1 MDPKLNQQA
10 IAEGNARINALDV
23 IIADP
28 SASPAA
34 KRDATAAR
42 KGLQQEVSLRRKV
55 EGAKTPAAKK
65 KAEQSLA
72 AFRAKNCPTAED
84 GRTIAKC
91 RPTPLFVHLHMRFLL
106 PPALL
111 CDMRDVSKYP
121 RRAANVSE
129 ATFKSRFSFAGQTI
143 PAKKRWSGD
152 HPVVG
157 ATVTLDGKEASTDK
171 LGIARFENVG
181 AGTYTLKIEPPANQ
195 STTLPAGP
203 ELPVATGYKYEDAP
217 MYLYRPFQVTVTV
230 DDQGRWRQQPE
241 AAVALSYRGTSAAY
255 ASVAGSTAMDLYLDW
270 KPDWLKIPNRHVQE
284 GRTNQAVVMHQT
296 ATTGHE
302 QIGSPIDTF
311 HGGEG
316 TAAHYLVDLDG
327 HVVKLVH
334 ESEVTAHAAASHWHE
349 LDGLNNSGI
358 GIETV
363 HTDDVLGQATFY
375 REFPDEQYEGINR
388 LVTSLRDTF
397 KITKRYVCGHN
408 DCRDGARVCPGDMFD
423 WKKLED
429 AGNALSVH
437 DGGSFEGDRVVE
449 PDNET
454 DADETVPMAQRLYEI
469 GYTEKTVRTALSR
482 FLVRAWSGS
491 RFDARPTGTG
501 IEPVPPPP
509 EPPAPAVR
517 GKPHAKPHGRP
528 RTVWRVTQRV
538 ADALEQMFC
547 DL

>member
-10 IAEGNARINALDV
+10 IAEGNARITALDA

-91 RPTPLFVHLHMRFLL
+91 RPTLLFVHLHMRFLL

-181 AGTYTLKIEPPANQ
+181 AGGDVHRIAQTI
-195 STTLPAGP
+195 
-203 ELPVATGYKYEDAP
+203 ELPNDLVS
-217 MYLYRPFQVTVTV
+217 L
-230 DDQGRWRQQPE
+230 RWSLG
-241 AAVALSYRGTSAAY
+241 VALTFFGVCIGWLLFRATSITQAWGYARVWLAGALATQPSGVAATSSAARGSSPR
-255 ASVAGSTAMDLYLDW
+255 SVASSS
-270 KPDWLKIPNRHVQE
+270 R
-284 GRTNQAVVMHQT
+284 R
-296 ATTGHE
+296 
-302 QIGSPIDTF
+302 GSPAI
-311 HGGEG
+311 
-316 TAAHYLVDLDG
+316 
-327 HVVKLVH
+327 
-334 ESEVTAHAAASHWHE
+334 
-349 LDGLNNSGI
+349 
-358 GIETV
+358 
-363 HTDDVLGQATFY
+363 
-375 REFPDEQYEGINR
+375 R
-388 LVTSLRDTF
+388 
-397 KITKRYVCGHN
+397 
-408 DCRDGARVCPGDMFD
+408 AR
-423 WKKLED
+423 
-429 AGNALSVH
+429 
-437 DGGSFEGDRVVE
+437 R
-449 PDNET
+449 
-454 DADETVPMAQRLYEI
+454 I
-469 GYTEKTVRTALSR
+469 
-482 FLVRAWSGS
+482 
-491 RFDARPTGTG
+491 AR
-501 IEPVPPPP
+501 
-509 EPPAPAVR
+509 R
-517 GKPHAKPHGRP
+517 R
-528 RTVWRVTQRV
+528 
-538 ADALEQMFC
+538 
-547 DL
+547 